1 MKLIDNYKIQ
11 PILLKLFTRYFPIIL
26 IIVLSG
32 CDAKRIKPIFTLD
45 SYFNTSLLD
54 YQTPKLLQNYLI
66 SIINFENNSRI
77 QLIDIKRKKIIPLPA
92 INTFNYQPINVSASL
107 NAKKIVFIGKGSKDY
122 KLFIYYRN
130 SGFIREL
137 SITPK
142 GVPIRASISSSG
154 EIVAIEVIRN
164 ELRGIDIIQLN
175 R

>member
-122 KLFIYYRN
+122 KLFIY
-130 SGFIREL
+130 I
-137 SITPK
+137 
-142 GVPIRASISSSG
+142 
-154 EIVAIEVIRN
+154 EILVLFVNLALHQKVF
-164 ELRGIDIIQLN
+164 Q
-175 R
+175 